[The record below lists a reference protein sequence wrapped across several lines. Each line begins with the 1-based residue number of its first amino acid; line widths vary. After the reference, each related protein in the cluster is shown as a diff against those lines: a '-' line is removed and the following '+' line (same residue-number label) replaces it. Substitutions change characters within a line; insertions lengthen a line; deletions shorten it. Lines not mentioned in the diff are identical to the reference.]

1 MKFIIASVNNS
12 SLDLTI
18 SATTSSGSMSCWS
31 SWKVSDG
38 MIADSKATATGVLGD
53 KVIGDLDPGGVGDGV
68 TTGREHGTGF
78 KASKPGGGPGG
89 VKEGESRIDLAGVT
103 GGGVGDGGALK
114 GAHAGGGPSGVYEE
128 ERIVE

>member
-1 MKFIIASVNNS
+1 
-12 SLDLTI
+12 
-18 SATTSSGSMSCWS
+18 
-31 SWKVSDG
+31 
-38 MIADSKATATGVLGD
+38 MIADSKATATVVLGD

-89 VKEGESRIDLAGVT
+89 VKVGESIIDLAGVT

-114 GAHAGGGPSGVYEE
+114 GAHAGGGPSGVYEG
-128 ERIVE
+128 ERIVALELDGVLGGVDEGEALGTDGVRLGTGKVRG